1 MKKIIWLYPKLEK
14 WMGGTRYVFECAKEL
29 SNQYEIVVIC
39 QSSTELV
46 RNEFK
51 KNNIQLIDLK
61 SYTFTDLFF
70 WIYFW
75 KTIDSN
81 INEILKIVKSNDIII
96 SSMFPMNIIANKITN
111 KHIQIIYEPF
121 SFFYT
126 KNIWKDYSIF
136 HHIFFKLCSFF
147 YKKNDISS
155 TQSSNTILTLSS
167 FEKENIRDIYKINSR
182 VIYEGV
188 NTNFFKPTDTQFF
201 EKNYPNCF
209 PIMHS
214 TGFDSYKG
222 TDLVFGSLTSLKR
235 KIPNFKIFITYT
247 RENKK
252 SLDRYK
258 NFVFKN
264 NLKDNVIFLGLVPYE
279 QLPSLYSFAKIYI
292 EPGEGRSM
300 SLSNKEA
307 MACGTPVIAGI
318 DAKEEIEN
326 FYNGLLVDP
335 TSTEDLINKIFI
347 IYKDFNNKDYSYSQN
362 ALNSIN
368 KKFTWKSVTKKI
380 CQEIENL

>member
-61 SYTFTDLFF
+61 SYTFTDLLF

-126 KNIWKDYSIF
+126 KNIWKDYSIL